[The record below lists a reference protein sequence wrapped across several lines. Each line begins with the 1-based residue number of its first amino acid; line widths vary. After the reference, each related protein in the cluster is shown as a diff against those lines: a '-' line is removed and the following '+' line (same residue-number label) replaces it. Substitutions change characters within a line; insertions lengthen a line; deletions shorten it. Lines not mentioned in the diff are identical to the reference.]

1 MVENE
6 YRHNKA
12 FRDYVDTYRSEKGL
26 TIEEALAQEEIKR
39 ACLHYTDV

>member
-12 FRDYVDTYRSEKGL
+12 FRDYVDTYCKEKGI
-26 TIEEALAQEEIKR
+26 TPDEALNQEEIKR